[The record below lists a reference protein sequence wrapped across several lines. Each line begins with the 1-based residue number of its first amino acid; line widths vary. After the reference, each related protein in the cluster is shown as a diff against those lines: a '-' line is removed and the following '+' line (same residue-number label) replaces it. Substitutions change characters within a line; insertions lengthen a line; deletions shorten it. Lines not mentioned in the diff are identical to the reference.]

1 MLYARQQWDVQN
13 NAAHI
18 TSSNKGSYKHTRLIL
33 ELKHLHTQ
41 KDNMLIEDRILFD
54 HHQTN
59 IDTMKTYQIQK
70 LISTIALI
78 VHQSKREAKKIRQKT
93 AQDNNILPTP
103 KTKITHISTNLQ
115 NLSST
120 TDPYPPLTPTGS

>member
-1 MLYARQQWDVQN
+1 MLYARQQWDVRN
-13 NAAHI
+13 NAAHN
-18 TSSNKGSYKHTRLIL
+18 TSSDKGSYKHTRLLL

-70 LISTIALI
+70 LISTIAPI
-78 VHQSKREAKKIRQKT
+78 VRQSKREAKKLGKRQRR
-93 AQDNNILPTP
+93 
-103 KTKITHISTNLQ
+103 ITT
-115 NLSST
+115 
-120 TDPYPPLTPTGS
+120 YY